1 MHAGP
6 IVGRARIF
14 VCGALLGKATTHA
27 GPTVGRARIF
37 VCGGALLLTFRGGAR
52 FTVPHDWPP
61 SENVNSFE
69 EHRVIVQNENSDATV
84 L

>member
-1 MHAGP
+1 
-6 IVGRARIF
+6 

-27 GPTVGRARIF
+27 GPIVGRARVF

-61 SENVNSFE
+61 SENVNSFK
-69 EHRVIVQNENSDATV
+69 
-84 L
+84 